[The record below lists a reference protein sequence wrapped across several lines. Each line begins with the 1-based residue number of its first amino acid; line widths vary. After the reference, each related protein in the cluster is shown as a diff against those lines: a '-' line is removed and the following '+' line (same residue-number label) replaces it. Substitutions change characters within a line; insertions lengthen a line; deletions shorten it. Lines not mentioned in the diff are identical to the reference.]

1 MIIEFTAPARIVFGE
16 GVVGQAG
23 RAAAEYSKRALVV
36 TGMGG
41 AAPDRIWESLQAE
54 GVHWLQVMVRG
65 EPDIRFIE
73 ECLREVR
80 GFNPGVVIGYGGGSV
95 MDTAKALSAI
105 LTNPGELLDYL
116 EVVGKG
122 QALVNA
128 ALPCIAI
135 PTTAGTGSEVTRNAV
150 IGVPDRH
157 MKVSMRSPLMLPKV
171 ALVDPEVTYSLPPAV
186 TATTGMDAITQVLE
200 PYVSAKANR
209 MTDLFCQDGLKN
221 GPQALLHAYQNGE
234 NREARSK
241 MAWTSL
247 MGGLALANAGLGAVH
262 GFASPIGGMYDA
274 PHGAVCARLL
284 APVMKANIQALQ
296 KRDPTSPILKRYKDA
311 ACWMTG
317 NENAGLEDGIT
328 WLEELSAQLA
338 IPPLSTYGLNEEA
351 IGSIVEKAAIASS
364 MKANPIQLTDEELSN
379 ILRAAL

>member
-1 MIIEFTAPARIVFGE
+1 MIMEFTAPARIVFGE
-16 GVVGQAG
+16 GVVAQAG
-23 RAAAEYSKRALVV
+23 RAAAEFSKRALVV
-36 TGMGG
+36 TGTGG
-41 AAPDRIWESLQAE
+41 GAPDRVWESLQAE
-54 GVHWLQVMVRG
+54 GVNWLQVMVRG
-65 EPDIRFIE
+65 EPDIQFIE
-73 ECLREVR
+73 ESLHIAQS
-80 GFNPGVVIGYGGGSV
+80 FNAGVVIGYGGGSV
-95 MDTAKALSAI
+95 MDTAKALSAM

-122 QALVNA
+122 QPLVNA

-150 IGVPDRH
+150 IGVPDQH

-171 ALVDPEVTYSLPPAV
+171 ALIDPEVTYSLPPAI
-186 TATTGMDAITQVLE
+186 TATTGMDAIAQVLE
-200 PYVSAKANR
+200 PYVSGKANR

-221 GPQALLHAYQNGE
+221 GPQALLQAYHDGE

-284 APVMKANIQALQ
+284 APVMKANIEALQ
-296 KRDPTSPILKRYKDA
+296 KRDQNSHILKRYKDA

-317 NENAGLEDGIT
+317 NENAGLEDGIA
-328 WLEELSAQLA
+328 WLEELIAQLS
-338 IPPLSTYGLNEEA
+338 IPTLSTYGLNEEV
-351 IGSIVEKAAIASS
+351 IGLIVEKAATASS
-364 MKANPIQLTDEELSN
+364 MKANPILLTDEELRC
-379 ILRAAL
+379 ILHSAL

>member
-1 MIIEFTAPARIVFGE
+1 MIVEFTAPARIVFGE
-16 GVVGQAG
+16 GVAGQAG

-36 TGMGG
+36 TGTRG
-41 AAPDRIWESLQAE
+41 AAPDRIWEALQAE
-54 GVHWLQVMVRG
+54 GVHWLQLMVRG
-65 EPDIRFIE
+65 EPDILFIE
-73 ECLREVR
+73 DCLREVSL
-80 GFNPGVVIGYGGGSV
+80 FNPGVVIGYGGGSV
-95 MDTAKALSAI
+95 MDTAKAISAI
-105 LTNPGELLDYL
+105 LTNPGELFDYL

-171 ALVDPEVTYSLPPAV
+171 ALVDPEVTYKLPPAI
-186 TATTGMDAITQVLE
+186 TAATGMDAITQVLE

-221 GPQALLHAYQNGE
+221 GPQALLQAYQNGE
-234 NREARSK
+234 DREARSK

-262 GFASPIGGMYDA
+262 GFASPIGGIYDA

-284 APVMKANIQALQ
+284 APVMKVNIQALQ
-296 KRDPTSPILKRYKDA
+296 ERDPNSPILNRYECA

-317 NENAGLEDGIT
+317 SEHSRLEDGVI
-328 WLEELSAQLA
+328 WLEELSMKLA
-338 IPPLSTYGLNEEA
+338 IPPLSAYGLNEDV
-351 IGSIVEKAAIASS
+351 IPSIVEKAATASS
-364 MKANPIQLTDEELSN
+364 MKANPIRLTEEELSK